1 MRTFFEKVMPRYSRI
16 PLLMVLIINILV
28 YYFSRLININLEHH
42 SLEIWIDRELPFLPE
57 FIVIYVLAYVQWIV
71 GYIVISRES
80 RKSCYKYMSAEIVAK
95 LICCVFYIFYPTAI
109 ARPEITDG
117 GIFNWM
123 TSLIF
128 AFDPANNLFPSVHCL
143 ASYLCFRGAI
153 SAKKVG
159 LSYKIVNLVFAI
171 LVFLST
177 VFVKQHFFVDIFG
190 GIIVVEVGILLV
202 RLFKIDRIFIKIN
215 QTASKIRGGNYYE

>member
-1 MRTFFEKVMPRYSRI
+1 MRRFFDKMMPRYSRI
-16 PLLMVLIINILV
+16 PLLMVFIVNILV

-42 SLEIWIDRELPFLPE
+42 SLEILVDRAIPFLPE
-57 FIVIYVLAYVQWIV
+57 FIVIYVLAYVQWFV

-80 RKSCYKYMSAEIVAK
+80 RELCYKYMSAEIVAK
-95 LICCVFYIFYPTAI
+95 LICFLFYIIYPTAI
-109 ARPEITDG
+109 LRPEIAG
-117 GIFNWM
+117 GGFFNWL

-128 AFDPANNLFPSVHCL
+128 ASDPANNLFPSVHCL
-143 ASYLCFRGAI
+143 ASYICFRGAI
-153 SAKKVG
+153 SLKKVG
-159 LSYKIVNLVFAI
+159 LSYKLGNLIFAI

-190 GIIVVEVGILLV
+190 GILAVEAGILLV